1 MRAEAIAGLD
11 PCVHCGFCLQSCPTY
26 RVSDDEAESPR
37 GRIVLMQALAS
48 KRLPPTDPTLIKHL
62 DHCLGCRA
70 CEPVCPSGVEYGP
83 AIEETRRFLEGHR
96 PIPLVVRLVH
106 GVIGD
111 ALLRRPILAVARFVR
126 PAARRFG
133 GFSRVG
139 TALGMLAATEPWR
152 PHGPA
157 KYDTG
162 RGRLPAERQ
171 PPVPDRGTVA
181 LFRGCVMD
189 DLFSHVHEA
198 SARVLEANGYR
209 ILEVA
214 DQGCCGALHAHAG
227 QHDAAV
233 DLARRNVAA
242 FITLRSDVPI
252 VFNAAGCG
260 AMFKEYRR
268 LLRSTSQE
276 NEAYAQAARV
286 RDVTELLAAAGPRR
300 GAPLHLRVA
309 YDPPCHL
316 VHAQGIVEPPEAV
329 LAAVPGH
336 ERIHHD
342 DAALCCGSAG
352 SYTFA
357 QPDVSDRVLA
367 VKVAALRAADPDVV
381 VTGNP
386 GCIMQIG
393 AGLRAT
399 GLDVPVVHPVEL
411 LDWSYERA
419 GYYTP

>member
-1 MRAEAIAGLD
+1 MRANAIEGLD

-48 KRLPPTDPTLIKHL
+48 RRLPPTDRTLIAHL
-62 DHCLGCRA
+62 DQCLGCRA
-70 CEPVCPSGVEYGP
+70 CEPACPSGVEYGP
-83 AIEETRRFLEGHR
+83 AIEETRRILEDHR
-96 PIPLVVRLVH
+96 PVPLVVRLIH
-106 GVIGD
+106 GVIEE
-111 ALLRRPILAVARFVR
+111 ALLRRPIFGAARMMR
-126 PAARRFG
+126 PAARWFSG
-133 GFSRVG
+133 SSRVG

-152 PHGPA
+152 PN
-157 KYDTG
+157 G
-162 RGRLPAERQ
+162 REPGTDRDRSAAEQRAS
-171 PPVPDRGTVA
+171 VSDRGVVT

-189 DLFSHVHEA
+189 DLFSHVHDA
-198 SARVLEANGYR
+198 SVRVLEANSYR
-209 ILEVA
+209 IVEVA

-242 FITLRSDVPI
+242 FSGLSSDIPI
-252 VFNAAGCG
+252 AVNAAGCG
-260 AMFKEYRR
+260 AILKEYGR
-268 LLRSTSQE
+268 LLQGTPE
-276 NEAYAQAARV
+276 ETEAHAHAARV
-286 RDVTELLAAAGPRR
+286 IDVTELLAAAGPRQ
-300 GAPLHLRVA
+300 GASLHLRVA

-316 VHAQGIVEPPEAV
+316 VHAQRITDPPEAV

-336 ERIHHD
+336 QRVHHD

-357 QPDVSDRVLA
+357 QPEVSDRVLA
-367 VKVAALRAADPDVV
+367 LKVAALCAANPDVV

-399 GLDVPVVHPVEL
+399 GLDVPVVHPVEF

-419 GYYTP
+419 GYYAR